1 MAGFG
6 KLYSMIFDL
15 HVHTTF
21 SPCSRLTVDQLLGQ
35 AKTLGLDGICI
46 TDHDTMAIGN
56 RLSEGLQDNGL
67 CVIVGMEYTTGEG
80 DFLLFGPFENLP
92 PGMPAR
98 RLLAMVDQ
106 EGGVAVAAHPFRT
119 LRKTRKELIIG
130 GHCRIIE
137 GINGRNLDHENSAAL
152 SLAGRHPVQVV
163 NGSDAHSAAEI
174 GRARTILHSSVR
186 TRDDFI
192 ACLKEQAFS
201 ANPDSLADSLPPLA
215 VNY

>member
-1 MAGFG
+1 
-6 KLYSMIFDL
+6 MIFDL

-21 SPCSRLTVDQLLGQ
+21 SPCSRLTVDQLLSQ
-35 AKTLGLDGICI
+35 AKALGLDGICI
-46 TDHDTMAIGN
+46 TDHDTMAVRN
-56 RLSEGLQDNGL
+56 RLQEGLQDNGL

-106 EGGVAVAAHPFRT
+106 EGGVAIAAHPFRT
-119 LRKTRKELIIG
+119 LRKTTEDLITG
-130 GHCRIIE
+130 GLCRIIE

-152 SLAGRHPVQVV
+152 SLAGRHRVQMV
-163 NGSDAHSAAEI
+163 NGSDAHSAAEL
-174 GRARTILHSSVR
+174 GRARTILHGTVR
-186 TRDDFI
+186 NRADLI

-201 ANPDSLADSLPPLA
+201 AADEANADSLSLAD
-215 VNY
+215 NY